1 MKQTNKDY
9 STWMIQCLITIKV
22 LTYTKHAS
30 QNKTFFRNNQIIIGS
45 PIVTQEITM
54 DEIFNMIGLNS
65 KRGRK

>member
-1 MKQTNKDY
+1 MNDTMFDHNKSSY
-9 STWMIQCLITIKV
+9 I
-22 LTYTKHAS
+22 HAS

>member
-1 MKQTNKDY
+1 M
-9 STWMIQCLITIKV
+9 TIKV

-30 QNKTFFRNNQIIIGS
+30 QSKTFFRNNQIIIGS